1 MQPLQH
7 SYEQRG
13 VSPHK
18 PDVKAA
24 TAQLDKGLFP
34 GAFCAASPDIFGG
47 SDKHC
52 LLSHADGAGTKSSLA
67 YLHYLK
73 HGDASIFESI
83 AQDSL
88 VMNTDDL
95 LCVGAVGPY
104 ILSNTI
110 GRNAKKVPGEVVTA
124 IIRGYKQTAE
134 MLAAH
139 GIEVTIAGGETA
151 DVGDLVRTL
160 IVDSSLTTRMERA
173 KFIDASD
180 VKPGQAIVGLASD
193 GRASYEAKPNSGVG
207 SNGLTALRH
216 DLLHKQYRDEAPES
230 YAPEIRDVAYTG
242 KYDLDDP
249 VPGLEMTIGE
259 ALLSPTRTYAPIVK
273 KILDNGKDGI
283 SAIFHNTGGGQTKCL
298 NFGRG
303 IHYIKD
309 GLFPVAPFFAFVQD
323 ATGASW
329 RDMLRTYNCGTRMEI
344 VCDEGR
350 AAEIIDIAESYNVK
364 AKIVGRTEVAEQN
377 KMTIETP
384 EGALTF

>member
-1 MQPLQH
+1 MSPEKH

-34 GAFCAASPDIFGG
+34 GAFCAASPDIFGH
-47 SDKHC
+47 SEAHC

-73 HGDASIFESI
+73 HGDASIFEGI

-124 IIRGYKQTAE
+124 IIRGYKQTVE

-173 KFIDASD
+173 RFIDASQ
-180 VKPGQAIVGLASD
+180 VRAGQVIVGLASD
-193 GRASYEAKPNSGVG
+193 GRAGYEAKPNSGVG

-216 DLLHKQYRDEAPES
+216 DLLHKKYREETPETF
-230 YAPEIRDVAYTG
+230 APEIGEVAYTG
-242 KYDLDDP
+242 TFYIDDP
-249 VPGLEMTIGE
+249 VPGLNMTVGE

-273 KILDNGKDGI
+273 KILDTGKDGI

-309 GLFPVAPFFAFVQD
+309 GLLPLAPFFEFVRY

-364 AKIVGRTEVAEQN
+364 AKIVGRTEAAAQN
-377 KMTIETP
+377 KLTVETP
-384 EGALTF
+384 EGAIEF